1 MLRKIILLI
10 AAVTLILSVSCAKK
24 VAEGDGRS
32 KLFGGDSTPTT
43 LILSIFSSKKV
54 AEGDGWSITAK
65 EFREKYD
72 LLPPNAT
79 PFVAT
84 PEGKKRYL
92 DSLILREIIYHE
104 AEKEGIT
111 EEPAVINRIE
121 DAKKKVVIEEF
132 LQRKVEGGLSPTKEE
147 KDAFYR
153 ENKDAF
159 ENAETIRVRHILVKT
174 KEEAE
179 KIQKLLADG
188 EDFEK
193 LARENSIC
201 PTAAEGGDL
210 GYFKRGDMVEEFDKA
225 AFELKEP
232 GDISPIVQTR
242 FGFHLIELIDKD
254 HLMEK
259 FITEKRDDLIN
270 RYLEDMKEKADYKV
284 YEENL
289 SFED

>member
-1 MLRKIILLI
+1 MIRNTILLV
-10 AAVTLILSVSCAKK
+10 AALALVFTVSCA
-24 VAEGDGRS
+24 
-32 KLFGGDSTPTT
+32 
-43 LILSIFSSKKV
+43 KKV

-72 LLPPNAT
+72 SLPADAT
-79 PFVAT
+79 PFVAS

-104 AEKEGIT
+104 GEKDGIT
-111 EEPAVINRIE
+111 KEPVIVNRIE
-121 DAKKKVVIEEF
+121 DAKKKVVIEEY
-132 LQRKVEGGLSPTKEE
+132 LQRKIEGGLSPAQEE

-153 ENKDAF
+153 ENKVAF
-159 ENAETIRVRHILVKT
+159 DTAENIRVRHILVKT

-179 KIQKLLADG
+179 KIQKLLAEG

-210 GYFKRGDMVEEFDKA
+210 GYFNRGDMVEEFDKA
-225 AFELKEP
+225 AFELAKP

-242 FGFHLIELIDKD
+242 FGFHLITLVDKD
-254 HLMEK
+254 QLMER
-259 FITEKRDDLIN
+259 FITEKRDDLVN
-270 RYLEDMKEKADYKV
+270 SYLEEMKEKADYKTF
-284 YEENL
+284 EENL
-289 SFED
+289 SFEQ

>member
-1 MLRKIILLI
+1 MIRKIILLFAA
-10 AAVTLILSVSCAKK
+10 AAVVLSFSCA
-24 VAEGDGRS
+24 
-32 KLFGGDSTPTT
+32 
-43 LILSIFSSKKV
+43 KKV

-72 LLPPNAT
+72 SLPPDAT
-79 PFVAT
+79 PFVAS

-111 EEPAVINRIE
+111 KEPAIINRME
-121 DAKKKVVIEEF
+121 DAKKKGVIEEF
-132 LQRKVEGGLSPTKEE
+132 LQRKVEGGLSPAEDE
-147 KDAFYR
+147 RDAFYL

-159 ENAETIRVRHILVKT
+159 DNAETIRVRHILVKT

-193 LARENSIC
+193 LARDNSIC
-201 PTAAEGGDL
+201 PTASEGGDL
-210 GYFKRGDMVEEFDKA
+210 GYFKRGDMVEEFDEA

-242 FGFHLIELIDKD
+242 FGFHLIKLIDKD

-259 FITEKRDDLIN
+259 FITDKRDDLIN
-270 RYLEDMKEKADYKV
+270 SYLEDMKEKADYKV
-284 YEENL
+284 NEENL

>member
-1 MLRKIILLI
+1 MIRKIILLFAA
-10 AAVTLILSVSCAKK
+10 AAVVLSFSCA
-24 VAEGDGRS
+24 
-32 KLFGGDSTPTT
+32 
-43 LILSIFSSKKV
+43 KKV

-72 LLPPNAT
+72 SQPPDAT
-79 PFVAT
+79 PFVAS

-111 EEPAVINRIE
+111 KEPAIINRME
-121 DAKKKVVIEEF
+121 DAKKKGVIEEF
-132 LQRKVEGGLSPTKEE
+132 LQRKVEGGLSPAEDE
-147 KDAFYR
+147 RDAFYL

-159 ENAETIRVRHILVKT
+159 DNAETIRVRHILVKT

-193 LARENSIC
+193 LARDNSIC
-201 PTAAEGGDL
+201 PTASEGGDL
-210 GYFKRGDMVEEFDKA
+210 GYFKRGDMVEEFDEA

-242 FGFHLIELIDKD
+242 FGFHLIKLIDKD

-259 FITEKRDDLIN
+259 FITDKRDDLIN
-270 RYLEDMKEKADYKV
+270 SYLEDMKEKADYKV
-284 YEENL
+284 NEENL

>member
-1 MLRKIILLI
+1 MIRSVMRYSVLL
-10 AAVTLILSVSCAKK
+10 AVAVTLIFSASC
-24 VAEGDGRS
+24 
-32 KLFGGDSTPTT
+32 
-43 LILSIFSSKKV
+43 SKKV

-79 PFVAT
+79 PFVAS

-104 AEKEGIT
+104 AEKEGLT
-111 EEPAVINRIE
+111 KEPAVLNRME
-121 DAKKKVVIEEF
+121 DAKKKIVIEEY
-132 LQRKVEGGLSPTKEE
+132 LQRKIEGGLSPAEEE
-147 KDAFYR
+147 KDAYYR
-153 ENKDAF
+153 ENKEAF
-159 ENAETIRVRHILVKT
+159 DNAETIRVRHILVKT

-179 KIQKLLADG
+179 KIQKQLADG

-225 AFELKEP
+225 AFELKKP
-232 GDISPIVQTR
+232 GDISPIVQTQ
-242 FGFHLIELIDKD
+242 FGFHIIELVDKD

-259 FITEKRDDLIN
+259 FSTEKRDDLVN
-270 RYLEDMKEKADYKV
+270 SYLEDMKKKADYKI
-284 YEENL
+284 YEDNL
-289 SFED
+289 KFED